1 MSKIKVELTAYAW
14 EKMRHYV
21 DGCKGEVSGLGKIE
35 VGEDGELIITDCTI
49 FEQKV
54 SSAHSNIETE
64 ALAKFQVEM
73 IQKGEDLG
81 KWKLW
86 WHSHATMA
94 VFWSGTDTGTI
105 DTSTE
110 FEYMVSLVTNHNHDI
125 KCRVDMFRPLRMTE
139 DDVQVYIQ
147 ENENAELKAQCEAE
161 IKAKVTEPVVTYA
174 KHVGFGGHSHLP
186 TLYAS
191 RLDDDEWNYHYPQG
205 ANRAQA
211 MLPLVGDLD
220 MPDDGQAIEAY
231 YDTKEELEQEVLDAE
246 DEATRAV
253 AVQMLA
259 DHKKQGELLGLEN

>member
-1 MSKIKVELTAYAW
+1 MSQLKVELTAYAW

-35 VGEDGELIITDCTI
+35 VGEDGQLIITDCTI

-125 KCRVDMFRPLRMTE
+125 KCRVDLFRPLRMTE
-139 DDVQVYIQ
+139 DDVDVYIQ
-147 ENENAELKAQCEAE
+147 ESEDAELKAQCDAE
-161 IKAKVTEPVVTYA
+161 IKAKVTEPPVTKYT
-174 KHVGFGGHSHLP
+174 KHVGYKPSPIYPRANVF
-186 TLYAS
+186 
-191 RLDDDEWNYHYPQG
+191 DDDDWNYHYPLTKSKG
-205 ANRAQA
+205 QA
-211 MLPLVGDLD
+211 TLPYASDLD
-220 MPDDGQAIEAY
+220 IPDDAQAIEAY

-246 DEATRAV
+246 DEGTRAV
-253 AVQMLA
+253 AVQLLA